1 MHARALDNADAVV
14 QPDDKCVLL
23 HVRNSSGCP
32 VRLRKGEAVGRL
44 LPMEQII
51 KTSTEADDEIE
62 DPRQEAES
70 NTEGTLLAGTTLS
83 ESEHPLQQGTDKD
96 AGRLEH
102 LKDQLD
108 LKHGT
113 EVSSTEQEAL
123 GELLLQNNDVF
134 ALSNDELGTTDVTH
148 SIDTGDHPPIKQ
160 PPRRI
165 PYALRQTLDEMVDD
179 MLRQEVIQPTS
190 SPWGSP
196 VVLVKKKDGS
206 LRFCVDYRRLN
217 SVTKRD
223 VYPLP
228 RVDDILEALAGARY
242 FSTLDLASG
251 YWQVTMDQAAR
262 EKTAFVT
269 HAGLYEFN
277 KMPFGLCNAPATFQR
292 LMETVLAGLTRRRCF
307 VYLDDILVISNT
319 WEEHLSNIQQVLD
332 RLH

>member
-1 MHARALDNADAVV
+1 M
-14 QPDDKCVLL
+14 
-23 HVRNSSGCP
+23 
-32 VRLRKGEAVGRL
+32 
-44 LPMEQII
+44 
-51 KTSTEADDEIE
+51 
-62 DPRQEAES
+62 
-70 NTEGTLLAGTTLS
+70 
-83 ESEHPLQQGTDKD
+83 
-96 AGRLEH
+96 
-102 LKDQLD
+102 D
-108 LKHGT
+108 LKHGIK
-113 EVSSTEQEAL
+113 VSSTEQEAL
-123 GELLLQNNDVF
+123 EELLLQNNDVF
-134 ALSNDELGTTDVTH
+134 ALSNDELGTTEVTH
-148 SIDTGDHPPIKQ
+148 SIDTGVHPPIKQ
-160 PPRRI
+160 PLRRI
-165 PYALRQTLDEMVDD
+165 PYALRQTVDEMDD

-217 SVTKRD
+217 TVTKRD

-251 YWQVTMDQAAR
+251 YWQVTMDPAAR
-262 EKTAFVT
+262 EKTAFIT

-292 LMETVLAGLTRRRCF
+292 LMETVLVCLTRRRCF

-332 RLH
+332 RLHQAGLRLKP

>member
-1 MHARALDNADAVV
+1 MTKL
-14 QPDDKCVLL
+14 
-23 HVRNSSGCP
+23 
-32 VRLRKGEAVGRL
+32 
-44 LPMEQII
+44 
-51 KTSTEADDEIE
+51 KTLAKK
-62 DPRQEAES
+62 Q
-70 NTEGTLLAGTTLS
+70 NQTEGTLLAGTTLR

-96 AGRLEH
+96 AERLEH

-108 LKHGT
+108 LKHGI

-123 GELLLQNNDVF
+123 EELFLQNNVF
-134 ALSNDELGTTDVTH
+134 TLSNDELGTTDVTH

-165 PYALRQTLDEMVDD
+165 PYALRQTVDEMVDD

-251 YWQVTMDQAAR
+251 YWQVTMDPAAR

-269 HAGLYEFN
+269 NAGLYEFN

-292 LMETVLAGLTRRRCF
+292 LNGNCSGWPDKTTMFCVPG
-307 VYLDDILVISNT
+307 
-319 WEEHLSNIQQVLD
+319 
-332 RLH
+332 